1 MAHRT
6 KSPALLIVALAFTAT
21 AQAHAAQGWASRHY
35 ASGTFLGQPEW
46 YSRYGEGI
54 VGWWQ
59 STGPEPGDGPLSS
72 ASPLV
77 ATVVKMALKQA
88 YPERLELQ
96 GFVLPAATFGMRVEE
111 GLQLSWLLNVTRG
124 GTAYQVAA
132 LHNLSRGDVTGAQ
145 VSAGLNRA
153 AGVRGVQVGLVNV
166 AGEVTGMQL
175 GLVNVARSVNGVPVG
190 LVNVVENGE
199 RSVEVWGSDTA
210 LANVGVRMGSRTFYT
225 MLAAGIDPLG
235 STTRLLAGLA
245 GGVHLDPGAGF
256 FVDVDQLTYAVKP
269 VDGVRFDVKGSI
281 LTKTRL
287 VVGVRVTRRLGLY
300 TGLTANVSI
309 SWGGMRPAG
318 GEIAYGA
325 AGGSEVT
332 CRVLPGF
339 LLGARIFLPG
349 IEDVSIS

>member
-6 KSPALLIVALAFTAT
+6 RSPALLIVALAFTAT

-54 VGWWQ
+54 VGWWHA
-59 STGPEPGDGPLSS
+59 TGPEPGEGILQS
-72 ASPLV
+72 ASPL
-77 ATVVKMALKQA
+77 AAMIVKTALKRA

-96 GFVLPAATFGMRVEE
+96 GIVLPAATVDMRGGE
-111 GLQLSWLLNVTRG
+111 GLQLSWIANATRGGDVYQLSALLNV
-124 GTAYQVAA
+124 
-132 LHNLSRGDVTGAQ
+132 SRGQ
-145 VSAGLNRA
+145 
-153 AGVRGVQVGLVNV
+153 VRGVQVGLVNV
-166 AGEVTGMQL
+166 AGNVTGMQV
-175 GLVNVARSVNGVPVG
+175 GLVNVARSVHGVPVG
-190 LVNVVENGE
+190 LVNVVEDGQ

-210 LANVGVRMGSRTFYT
+210 LANVGIRLGSRTFTT

-256 FVDVDQLTYAVKP
+256 FVEVDQLTYAVKP
-269 VDGVRFDVKGSI
+269 VDGSRFDVKGSI

-287 VVGVRVTRRLGLY
+287 VAGVRVTRRLGLY
-300 TGLTANVSI
+300 TGLTANVSV

-318 GEIAYGA
+318 GEIAHA
-325 AGGSEVT
+325 VGGPDVR
-332 CRVLPGF
+332 CRVFPGF

-349 IEDVSIS
+349 S